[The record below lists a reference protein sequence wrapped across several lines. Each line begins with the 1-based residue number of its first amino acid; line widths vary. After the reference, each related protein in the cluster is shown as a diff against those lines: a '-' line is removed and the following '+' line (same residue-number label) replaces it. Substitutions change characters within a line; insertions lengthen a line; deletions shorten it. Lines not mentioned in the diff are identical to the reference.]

1 VNQETPERTIRLS
14 PAEVIR
20 DALSVTWERRRPL
33 ATALLVPAGM
43 ILLLELLQMPFEG
56 TKALKS
62 SALFLVLELL
72 KIFPLTIVT
81 ISLHRIILRG
91 HESVPKF
98 GITKWTKR
106 ETRFLGWSLATSG
119 LCLLVFFLCFLP
131 LVFFTPSVFDIGGQG
146 SGGTTTDMLIYLIFL
161 PAAYIFARVVLVLPA
176 TALDLRPTLSSAS
189 SLSKGNGWRLA
200 LLFLILPGLISFLF
214 SALFAS
220 ILPGSYSS
228 VLTILNTLLSYA
240 LFPLGMAILSIA
252 YRHLLIVKSPGL
264 SELVFGVRRQSEIV
278 KPLGSDRDL
287 SDTDAKGFLPPRE

>member
-1 VNQETPERTIRLS
+1 MNQETSETTIRLS

-20 DALSVTWERRRPL
+20 DALSLTWERRRPL
-33 ATALLVPAGM
+33 ATAFLVPAGM

-72 KIFPLTIVT
+72 KFFPLTIGT

-106 ETRFLGWSLATSG
+106 ETRFLGWSLGISG
-119 LCLLVFFLCFLP
+119 LCVLVFLLCVLP
-131 LVFFTPSVFDIGGQG
+131 IVFFAPSVFDKGDQG
-146 SGGTTTDMLIYLIFL
+146 SGGTTTHILIYLIFL
-161 PAAYIFARVVLVLPA
+161 PAAYVFARIVLVLPA

-200 LLFLILPGLISFLF
+200 LLYLILPGLILFLF
-214 SALFAS
+214 SALLGSVLPESAS
-220 ILPGSYSS
+220 T
-228 VLTILNTLLSYA
+228 VLTILRTLLSYA
-240 LFPLGMAILSIA
+240 LFPLGVVILSIA

-264 SELVFGVRRQSEIV
+264 SELVFGVRRQSEIL
-278 KPLGSDRDL
+278 KPLGSDRN
-287 SDTDAKGFLPPRE
+287 